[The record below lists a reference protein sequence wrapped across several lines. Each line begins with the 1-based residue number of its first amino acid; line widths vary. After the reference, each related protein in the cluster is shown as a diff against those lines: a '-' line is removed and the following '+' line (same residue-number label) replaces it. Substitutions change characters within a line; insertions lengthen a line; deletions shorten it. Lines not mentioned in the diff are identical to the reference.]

1 MTTLHLL
8 LISTLAAFLTTTAIV
23 ALCLHF
29 YDNLNR
35 KGPLVDPLKMRAYE
49 LKMRKLVKMKYSRQI
64 TVSDFNERLDALIK
78 ETLR

>member
-1 MTTLHLL
+1 MTTLNLL
-8 LISTLAAFLTTTAIV
+8 LISTLVTSLTTILIV
-23 ALCLHF
+23 SLCLHF

-35 KGPLVDPLKMRAYE
+35 KGPLVDPLKMREYE
-49 LKMRKLVKMKYSRQI
+49 LKMRRLVKMKYSRKI